1 MTTTLTVDVY
11 VDLICPWCLIGKRHL
26 ARSLAELARE
36 QPDIAVQLN
45 WHGVQLLPQVPA
57 MGWPFAEFYERR
69 LGGKEAVRQ
78 RQQQVQ
84 QAALQAGLVLDLASI
99 AIFPNTGRAL
109 RLLEHV
115 TRTGSPAQVEA
126 VIERLFAAYFLRGE
140 NLGEPAI
147 LVQIVRDC
155 GLNADALPAELF
167 ADGAPF
173 SPVNAPMPPEGVPYF
188 VFNRRIALAG
198 AHPSATLLAAMRET
212 LQTEPARPER
222 LP

>member
-26 ARSLAELARE
+26 SCALAELARE
-36 QPDIAVQLN
+36 QPDVAVQLN
-45 WHGVQLLPQVPA
+45 WHGVQLIPQVPA
-57 MGWPFAEFYERR
+57 QGWPFAEFYERR

-99 AIFPNTGRAL
+99 AVFPNTGRAL

-147 LVQIVRDC
+147 LVQIAREC
-155 GLNADALPAELF
+155 GLDVDTLPAELF
-167 ADGAPF
+167 AADAPLAPL
-173 SPVNAPMPPEGVPYF
+173 STPMPPQGVPYF
-188 VFNRRIALAG
+188 VFNRRLALAG
-198 AHPSATLLAAMRET
+198 AHPSATLLAAMHEA
-212 LQTEPARPER
+212 LQGPER